1 VNPESGDRAASMLA
15 AVLDAVD
22 VGVFVFD
29 AEGRIVTMSRWA
41 RERFLGHLGR
51 VPATLEE
58 IRLGVEP
65 RRPDGAAEPLLPAER
80 ALRGERVD
88 TELIYSDGRRLHVQA
103 VPVIGPDGA
112 VQGAVSVSRD
122 ITDLHAAIAGR
133 ARLDGAVKTSRLL
146 AHEINNQLALMVGYG
161 TLLTGQVDGEVGKT
175 IATMVEAAEQ
185 IAELVH
191 RLQGIVRFEETDLGG
206 GPMLDLEKAT
216 SGRTRQRRGQRVPR
230 RSV

>member
-1 VNPESGDRAASMLA
+1 VNPESGDAAESMLA

-22 VGVFVFD
+22 VAVVVFD
-29 AEGRIVTMSRWA
+29 AQGRTVTMSRWA
-41 RERFLGHLGR
+41 RERFVGHLGR
-51 VPATLEE
+51 VPSTLEE

-65 RRPDGAAEPLLPAER
+65 RRPDGAIEPLMPAER
-80 ALRGERVD
+80 ALRGERVE
-88 TELIYSDGRRLHVQA
+88 TELIFSDGRRLHVQA
-103 VPVIGPDGA
+103 TPILGPEGEMR
-112 VQGAVSVSRD
+112 GAVSVSRD

-133 ARLDGAVKTSRLL
+133 ARLDGAIKTSRLL

-161 TLLTGQVDGEVGKT
+161 SLLSGQVDGEVGKA
-175 IATMVEAAEQ
+175 IGTMVEAAQE

-216 SGRTRQRRGQRVPR
+216 SGRTRQRRAPIVPR
-230 RSV
+230 GSV

>member
-1 VNPESGDRAASMLA
+1 MKAEAAGHAQSALA

-22 VGVFVFD
+22 TGVFVFD
-29 AEGRIVTMSRWA
+29 AQGKILTMSRWA
-41 RERFLGHLGR
+41 RERFIGHLGR
-51 VPATLEE
+51 VPESLQE
-58 IRLGVEP
+58 IREGVDP
-65 RRPDGAAEPLLPAER
+65 RRPDGAIEPLLPAER

-88 TELIYSDGRRLHVQA
+88 TELLFSDGRRLHVQA
-103 VPVIGPDGA
+103 TPIVGPNGT

-122 ITDLHAAIAGR
+122 ITDLHTAIAGR

-146 AHEINNQLALMVGYG
+146 AHEINNQLALLVGYG
-161 TLLTGQVDGEVGKT
+161 TLLTGQVDGEVADT
-175 IATMVEAAEQ
+175 IATMVDAAEQ

-206 GPMLDLEKAT
+206 GPMLDLERAT
-216 SGRTRQRRGQRVPR
+216 SRRRGRR